1 MINADVSEDV
11 ADVLFSLLL
20 RWRDYVRDNVENRY
34 ELVPEL
40 LYMVPLFSR
49 MGAPEEAL
57 ATYQSVLSVSMGPS
71 WYKEDQFAVMSRVL
85 EALPANADIAPEALS
100 QIAAYLERFSGEM
113 TFQRY
118 VRADKGTFIGEL
130 CRRGLYADA
139 VRYFQHQACG
149 TIEEV
154 YKQASCGNLDRV
166 APLVGMRYPGGAL
179 EEQASLLQLLAQSGT
194 QADWRVRWSLLE
206 VYQHGD
212 DRHLGDWGGA
222 YAGLIQGKVRTSI
235 PRTKNE
241 NFSHLISMGYQ

>member
-1 MINADVSEDV
+1 M
-11 ADVLFSLLL
+11 
-20 RWRDYVRDNVENRY
+20 
-34 ELVPEL
+34 
-40 LYMVPLFSR
+40 
-49 MGAPEEAL
+49 
-57 ATYQSVLSVSMGPS
+57 S

-222 YAGLIQGKVRTSI
+222 YAGLIQELLHKEIELAWAIQRIGRIAESMNSERAWLLLHGLVEALPEALRDKFSATMGQFRASFSPSQFQKLTS
-235 PRTKNE
+235 REGANK
-241 NFSHLISMGYQ
+241 SLI